1 MASVSGVF
9 FHDILF
15 TCFASVFGI
24 HQKITGDQLIFP
36 SQINYTR
43 NIYLGSP
50 SVLTALM
57 RMTLIHKILLYHFEW
72 LLSLILRRLC
82 CLNILQVSPL
92 RHCSSQTRN
101 INRTKVCVQLQN
113 RGNSRFDQF
122 NIISFFCAKMLLMP
136 LISSLIYS
144 MFSFLSD
151 FAALCITCVQ
161 KIA

>member
-1 MASVSGVF
+1 MLIPNSENVTEEAPPIQMHWKVPMASVSGVF

-92 RHCSSQTRN
+92 RHCS
-101 INRTKVCVQLQN
+101 
-113 RGNSRFDQF
+113 
-122 NIISFFCAKMLLMP
+122 
-136 LISSLIYS
+136 
-144 MFSFLSD
+144 
-151 FAALCITCVQ
+151 
-161 KIA
+161 